1 MIKLRALAM
10 AGLGVLCLGVGPAL
24 AADDADAALAA
35 VRQFGEA
42 INKGDFKT
50 AIEVQTPDVQIIDEV
65 PPHHW
70 SGPGAAA
77 AWLTSWNAFATKSGI
92 SGQSMAWGEPA
103 RVEVDGDHAYVTRP
117 GVFSFTRKGA
127 QLSETGSLGAALVK
141 TPAGWRISA
150 WTWAGSTPK

>member
-1 MIKLRALAM
+1 MIELKALAA
-10 AGLGVLCLGVGPAL
+10 AGLGALCLAAGPAL
-24 AADDADAALAA
+24 AADDADAALAT

-50 AIEVQTPDVQIIDEV
+50 AIDVQTPDVAIIDEV

-70 SGPGAAA
+70 SGQGAAV
-77 AWLTSWNAFATKSGI
+77 AWLNSWTAFATAGGI
-92 SGQSMAWGEPA
+92 TGQSMAWGEPA

-117 GVFSFTRKGA
+117 GVFSFKRKGA
-127 QLSETGSLGAALVK
+127 QVSETGMLGAALLK

-150 WTWAGSTPK
+150 WTWAGTAPK